1 MQRLCPG
8 PKPYDKCSLCDV
20 VLVHTKGPDCN
31 VSKAQWTSKR
41 HGDRLCFDCV
51 ANKRARCC
59 PSKAEADGGGKGQEA
74 VVGAGKVAGGVVA
87 GGIWRADL
95 EARRGYH
102 SLQVPRSKVLPSLRT
117 FYQKITDNV
126 LLLWTGA
133 CSPEALC
140 YDRPCAVIG
149 LFFYSVS

>member
-1 MQRLCPG
+1 MG
-8 PKPYDKCSLCDV
+8 
-20 VLVHTKGPDCN
+20 G
-31 VSKAQWTSKR
+31 
-41 HGDRLCFDCV
+41 G
-51 ANKRARCC
+51 
-59 PSKAEADGGGKGQEA
+59 KAEGSKVDAGGKGQEA

-95 EARRGYH
+95 EVRRGYH

-133 CSPEALC
+133 YALR
-140 YDRPCAVIG
+140 RP
-149 LFFYSVS
+149 SVL

>member
-1 MQRLCPG
+1 MG
-8 PKPYDKCSLCDV
+8 
-20 VLVHTKGPDCN
+20 G
-31 VSKAQWTSKR
+31 
-41 HGDRLCFDCV
+41 G
-51 ANKRARCC
+51 
-59 PSKAEADGGGKGQEA
+59 KAEGSKVDAGGKGQEA

-133 CSPEALC
+133 YALLR
-140 YDRPCAVIG
+140 RP
-149 LFFYSVS
+149 SVL